1 MHDAYIDCVKKDW
14 QGIITHVGIGGRVYN
29 IIHVVQELLEN
40 RYPLYTIENYQRTSL
55 SQTKR

>member
-29 IIHVVQELLEN
+29 N
-40 RYPLYTIENYQRTSL
+40 TRRSGAFRKSL
-55 SQTKR
+55 SSIYN